1 MTENEENRQRGD
13 PLGRPT
19 ALMRPPVMTGCEAE
33 IRRVKPKTLEEL
45 KEVVSEFVASL
56 DEEEMRRYV
65 RDVRPRARCAPNGCW
80 PF

>member
-1 MTENEENRQRGD
+1 MTENEENRQHGD

-19 ALMRPPVMTGCEAE
+19 ALTRPPVTTGFEAE
-33 IRRVKPKTLEEL
+33 IRKVKPQTLEEL
-45 KEVVSEFVASL
+45 KEVVSDFVASL

>member
-1 MTENEENRQRGD
+1 MTENEENRQNGN

-19 ALMRPPVMTGCEAE
+19 ALTRPPVTFGWEAK
-33 IRRVKPKTLEEL
+33 IRWVKHKTFEDL
-45 KEVVSEFVASL
+45 KEVVSDFVASL
-56 DEEEMRRYV
+56 DEKEMRRYV